1 MLRERRTSFNSD
13 RRRLLPYPVFI
24 DDERDP
30 LTWVDRQV
38 QSDLRIDS
46 GDDAGSDAMRF
57 QGTNH
62 AFKSYLASAFFRC
75 RIDYCGGSVACW
87 HVLRSGVAARGSC

>member
-24 DDERDP
+24 DDERE
-30 LTWVDRQV
+30 V